1 MLGQLTG
8 WQSLQGVS
16 EHARGRA
23 DQIGMPGLVGRNCI
37 GHNALSV
44 DAYVHMPG
52 CPRMKARKLRGME
65 G

>member
-1 MLGQLTG
+1 
-8 WQSLQGVS
+8 
-16 EHARGRA
+16 
-23 DQIGMPGLVGRNCI
+23 MPGLVGKSCI

-52 CPRMKARKLRGME
+52 CLWTKARSLSGME